1 MIEDLEAENRTLKDL
16 LKSELENSEVYQVT
30 LAKAKE
36 AIGTRR
42 QAKERVLAKPE
53 CEKTVS
59 DIKANSE
66 EISTL
71 REILSAELAD
81 YYEKNKTDEIVG
93 PDGQQRKFKI
103 TVRLVSGSGQ

>member
-1 MIEDLEAENRTLKDL
+1 MIEELEAENKTLKDL
-16 LKSELENSEVYQVT
+16 IKSELENSESYQAAA
-30 LAKAKE
+30 AKAKT
-36 AIGTRR
+36 AIGERR
-42 QAKERVLAKPE
+42 GAKDRVLAKPE

-59 DIKANSE
+59 DIKANNE

-81 YYEKNKTDEIVG
+81 YYEKNKTDEIAG

-103 TVRLVSGSGQ
+103 IVKLVPSFRE